1 MPMSCVS
8 PKTQTG
14 PLKKR
19 SASGC
24 FLLIPAILATQEA
37 ENRRIVVWSQLWAN
51 ISWDPILKKPITYN
65 KKGSRCRPW
74 VQAPVPPKKK
84 KKKECCVVAI
94 RLQMDTREVHDK
106 CTLNESE
113 KWQRP
118 EQLHVTVKLWN
129 CWVELLSVAGPHCIS
144 LLYLPEFFCGFQMAL
159 ILGERNIWYR
169 LVLTIYEQKLT
180 SKPETMLPAPFLY
193 KVLMKSINEVIL
205 CEF

>member
-84 KKKECCVVAI
+84 KKGVLCCCYTISDGYQGGAWQVYPKRIWEVTKVWAVA
-94 RLQMDTREVHDK
+94 
-106 CTLNESE
+106 C
-113 KWQRP
+113 
-118 EQLHVTVKLWN
+118 N
-129 CWVELLSVAGPHCIS
+129 CETVELLSGAPVSGRATLYKSSLSSWVFLWISNGSYFRGKKYMIQAGPDN
-144 LLYLPEFFCGFQMAL
+144 LWTETDFKT
-159 ILGERNIWYR
+159 RNNVTCP
-169 LVLTIYEQKLT
+169 L
-180 SKPETMLPAPFLY
+180 
-193 KVLMKSINEVIL
+193 SI
-205 CEF
+205 